1 MELQKM
7 IESIQGINF
16 DDEENRGK
24 TSYFDIMHQT
34 IIQPMNE
41 SLSKIFANE

>member
-16 DDEENRGK
+16 DDEENREK